1 MKLQSMTGFSRS
13 HGEAGRYRW
22 AWELRSVN
30 GKSLDVRLRLPPG
43 FDHIETAVRKLAAER
58 FTRGNLQVG
67 LSVTLSESR
76 LELVVN
82 DAALAAVTS
91 LKDRLGDRIADTPL
105 TLEGLLGLRGIAE
118 FREVEEDDTAL
129 EARDRQVLDG
139 LEAALVA
146 LAEMRAVEGAKLAD
160 VLFRQI
166 DRIET
171 LAETI
176 ENDPARSPE
185 EIAARLADQVSRLVE
200 AAPSLDSER
209 LYAEAVLLA
218 TKADL
223 REEID
228 RLYAHVAAA
237 RELIAAGEPCGR
249 KLDFLA
255 QEFNRE
261 ANTICSKSNS
271 VTITAAG
278 LELKTVIDQLREQ
291 VQNLE

>member
-1 MKLQSMTGFSRS
+1 MKPQSMTGFARS
-13 HGEAGRYRW
+13 QGAFGRYRW
-22 AWELRSVN
+22 TWELRSVN
-30 GKSLDVRLRLPPG
+30 GKSLDVRLRLPQG
-43 FDHIETAVRKLAAER
+43 FETMEASVRKHISEH

-67 LSVTLSESR
+67 LSVTVSESR
-76 LELVVN
+76 LELVIN
-82 DAALAAVTS
+82 DAALEAVLA
-91 LKDRLGDRIADTPL
+91 LKDRLGGRIADTPL

-118 FREVEEDDTAL
+118 FREADEDGTAL
-129 EARDRQVLDG
+129 AERDAQVLAD
-139 LEAALVA
+139 LEAALRA
-146 LAEMRAVEGAKLAD
+146 LAEMRTAEGAELAA
-160 VLFRQI
+160 VLSGQI

-171 LAETI
+171 LARAI
-176 ENDPARSPE
+176 ENDPARSPA
-185 EIAARLADQVSRLVE
+185 EIANRLSEQIARLVE

-228 RLYAHVAAA
+228 RLFSHVAAA
-237 RELIAAGEPCGR
+237 RALLASGGPCGR